1 METANYIS
9 LEQKQFTNKGDTT
22 MKKTAY
28 RLTLVTVLA
37 IAAGNTIAQPKGRP
51 EWQDKNEQKP
61 GLFQPPK
68 PSNQPQVQ
76 PKPQPKP
83 EPPKPQPQPSK
94 VQPKPEPPKPPPQPP
109 KVQPKPEPPKPQPQP
124 PKVQPKPEP
133 PKPQPPK
140 PEPPKPQPPKPQ
152 PPKPEGNFFGHHDHP
167 LEKPHDRNHY
177 NDWHRVQ
184 RNQFYRYGIVN
195 ETMQIHLHGREEF
208 EFKIEEE
215 RRDDYRWFAR
225 YDSTLI
231 KVDVDHK
238 KGRGFFFG
246 RTPDYAEIEIEGK
259 FPCDTIV
266 ELVYARKHA
275 WEKGEPPKK
284 VIRVFV
290 HVD

>member
-1 METANYIS
+1 
-9 LEQKQFTNKGDTT
+9 

-28 RLTLVTVLA
+28 RLTLATVLA

-68 PSNQPQVQ
+68 PQPRPEQ

-83 EPPKPQPQPSK
+83 EPKP
-94 VQPKPEPPKPPPQPP
+94 QPKPEPKFQQPEPKP
-109 KVQPKPEPPKPQPQP
+109 QPKPEPKF
-124 PKVQPKPEP
+124 QPKPEP

-140 PEPPKPQPPKPQ
+140 PEPKFQPKPEPPKPN
-152 PPKPEGNFFGHHDHP
+152 GNVFGHHGHP
-167 LEKPHDRNHY
+167 LEKPNDRHHY

-184 RNQFYRYGIVN
+184 RNQFYGYGTVN
-195 ETMQIHLHGREEF
+195 ETMQIHLRGREEF
-208 EFKIEEE
+208 EFKIEED
-215 RRDDYRWFAR
+215 RHDDYKWFAR

-231 KVDVDHK
+231 KVDVNHK

-284 VIRVFV
+284 VIRLFV

>member
-1 METANYIS
+1 MTTASYIS
-9 LEQKQFTNKGDTT
+9 PETRNLIKKGETT

-28 RLTLVTVLA
+28 KLTLATVLA

-51 EWQDKNEQKP
+51 EFQDKNNQKP
-61 GLFQPPK
+61 VLFQPPK
-68 PSNQPQVQ
+68 PTNQPQVQ

-83 EPPKPQPQPSK
+83 EPPK
-94 VQPKPEPPKPPPQPP
+94 VQPKPEPPKPQPP
-109 KVQPKPEPPKPQPQP
+109 KVQPKPEPPKPQP

-140 PEPPKPQPPKPQ
+140 PEPPKPQPPKPEPPKPQPPKPQ
-152 PPKPEGNFFGHHDHP
+152 PPKPEPNFFGHHNHP
-167 LEKPHDRNHY
+167 LEKPLERSHY
-177 NDWHRVQ
+177 INWHNVQ
-184 RNQFYRYGIVN
+184 RNQFYGYSTVH
-195 ETMQIHLHGREEF
+195 ETMQVHLRGREEI
-208 EFKIEEE
+208 EFKIEEQ
-215 RRDDYRWFAR
+215 RHDDYRWFAR

-266 ELVYARKHA
+266 ELVYAKKHA
-275 WEKGEPPKK
+275 WEKGEPPVK